1 MKYLLTLLVIC
12 SLLNCAN
19 DTKKETISQNTSQ
32 EVIQEASKF
41 NLAIYDYDGL
51 EPLINK
57 NDNRVHVVNF
67 WATWCKPCVKELP
80 YFEEVRAAHPEE
92 ELEVLL
98 VSLDFPTQ
106 YESKL
111 KPFIAD
117 FNLKSEVVVLDDPD
131 MNSWIPKI
139 SEKWSGSIPATII
152 YNKDKRVFYE
162 RSFSKEELKDEIQNF
177 F

>member
-1 MKYLLTLLVIC
+1 MLLIYSVL
-12 SLLNCAN
+12 SCAN
-19 DTKKETISQNTSQ
+19 DKKHEAISQNTTEEVTQ
-32 EVIQEASKF
+32 ESSTIDLS
-41 NLAIYDYDGL
+41 IYDYDGL

-57 NDNRVHVVNF
+57 DDNRVHIVNF

-80 YFEEVRAAHPEE
+80 YFEQVRADHSVE

-111 KPFIAD
+111 KPFIVD
-117 FNLKSEVVVLDDPD
+117 NNLKSEVVVLDDPN

-139 SEKWSGSIPATII
+139 SEKWTGSIPATII
-152 YNKDKRVFYE
+152 YYKDKRVFYE
-162 RSFSKEELKDEIQNF
+162 RSFNKEELEEELQKF
-177 F
+177 LK